1 MLISLV
7 VVVISQCMPILRYHI
22 IHLRYIQ
29 FVSHFSHGE
38 CGNNVRKHGI
48 GKRAVYFNCLQK
60 VRMAGVPGVNREMGR
75 QKKAGL
81 KHGDLWGPCQPV

>member
-1 MLISLV
+1 MH
-7 VVVISQCMPILRYHI
+7 ILGYHI

-29 FVSHFSHGE
+29 FVSHFSNGE

-48 GKRAVYFNCLQK
+48 GKRAMYLNYLQK
-60 VRMAGVPGVNREMGR
+60 VWMAGVPGMNREMGR

-81 KHGDLWGPCQPV
+81 KNGDLWEPCQPV